1 MYPSGGGSGMRMYNS
16 NMSGLGYYPPAG
28 SGGYP
33 DYQQHQPFNQFSYQQ
48 QVVDTYKLC
57 LMPMSF
63 LTNFAKFHH

>member
-48 QVVDTYKLC
+48 QVVDSTYWLYV
-57 LMPMSF
+57 
-63 LTNFAKFHH
+63 NNR